1 MNISE
6 KIEQSVIKGA
16 FESYGVQLAK
26 VEFVP
31 TRKDF
36 EGDTTVVVFSMLK
49 LIKDNLKNMYS
60 HYF

>member
-16 FESYGVQLAK
+16 FESYGAQLAK

-36 EGDTTVVVFSMLK
+36 EGDTTGSCFFDAKAYKRQSRANWNK
-49 LIKDNLKNMYS
+49 P
-60 HYF
+60 